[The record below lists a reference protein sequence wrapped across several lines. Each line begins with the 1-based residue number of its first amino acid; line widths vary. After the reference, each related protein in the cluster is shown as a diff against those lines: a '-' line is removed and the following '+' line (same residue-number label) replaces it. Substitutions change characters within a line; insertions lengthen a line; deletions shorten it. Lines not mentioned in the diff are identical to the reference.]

1 MMPVVTS
8 GSQPDPAGGGGV
20 TGCGHPGY
28 AVIALFA
35 RFHGKAPVMSE
46 PGAQMAAAA
55 PGRGHL
61 RTSRADRD
69 QVIAVLKAAFVQG
82 RLTKDEFEA
91 RIDRALT
98 SRTYAE
104 LAAVTE
110 DIPAGLTD
118 TQPDLEPKPP
128 RRPAR
133 KRTRI
138 SMNTAVTAGGFV
150 AIATNIAMVGALIV
164 GNGVAVIAIVT
175 FFAIA
180 AAVAI
185 GAMIVAR

>member
-1 MMPVVTS
+1 
-8 GSQPDPAGGGGV
+8 
-20 TGCGHPGY
+20 
-28 AVIALFA
+28 
-35 RFHGKAPVMSE
+35 MSE

-55 PGRGHL
+55 PGRGRL

-69 QVIAVLKAAFVQG
+69 QVIAVLKTAFVQG

-104 LAAVTE
+104 LALVTT

-118 TQPDLEPKPP
+118 TQQVHESKPP

-133 KRTRI
+133 RRTRI
-138 SMNTAVTAGGFV
+138 SMNTAVSVGGFL
-150 AIATNIAMVGALIV
+150 AIATNLAMVGALVV
-164 GNGVAVIAIVT
+164 GNGVAVIAIAA

>member
-1 MMPVVTS
+1 
-8 GSQPDPAGGGGV
+8 
-20 TGCGHPGY
+20 
-28 AVIALFA
+28 
-35 RFHGKAPVMSE
+35 MSE
-46 PGAQMAAAA
+46 PGAEMAAAA
-55 PGRGHL
+55 PGRGLL

-104 LAAVTE
+104 LAAVTA

-118 TQPDLEPKPP
+118 TQPDLESKPP

-133 KRTRI
+133 RRTRI

-150 AIATNIAMVGALIV
+150 AIATNIAMVGALVV
-164 GNGVAVIAIVT
+164 GNGVAVIAIAA

>member
-1 MMPVVTS
+1 
-8 GSQPDPAGGGGV
+8 
-20 TGCGHPGY
+20 
-28 AVIALFA
+28 
-35 RFHGKAPVMSE
+35 MSE
-46 PGAQMAAAA
+46 PGTQAAAA
-55 PGRGHL
+55 GRGGL

-69 QVIAVLKAAFVQG
+69 QVIEVLKAAFVQG

-91 RIDRALT
+91 RIDQALT

-104 LAAVTE
+104 LAAVTA

-118 TQPDLEPKPP
+118 TQRVHEFEPP

-133 KRTRI
+133 TRTRV
-138 SMNTAVTAGGFV
+138 SMNTAVTAGAFV
-150 AIATNIAMVGALIV
+150 AIATNVGVVGALII
-164 GNGVAVIAIVT
+164 GNGVAVIAVVA

>member
-1 MMPVVTS
+1 
-8 GSQPDPAGGGGV
+8 
-20 TGCGHPGY
+20 
-28 AVIALFA
+28 
-35 RFHGKAPVMSE
+35 MSE
-46 PGAQMAAAA
+46 PGAQVGAAAA
-55 PGRGHL
+55 GRGHL

-69 QVIAVLKAAFVQG
+69 QVIALLKAAFVQG

-104 LAAVTE
+104 LAAVTA

-118 TQPDLEPKPP
+118 TQPTHDLKPP
-128 RRPAR
+128 RQPAR
-133 KRTRI
+133 KRTQI
-138 SMNTAVTAGGFV
+138 SMNTAVTAGGFL
-150 AIATNIAMVGALIV
+150 AIATNIAVVGALVV
-164 GNGVAVIAIVT
+164 GNGVAVIAIVA
-175 FFAIA
+175 FFVIA

>member
-1 MMPVVTS
+1 
-8 GSQPDPAGGGGV
+8 
-20 TGCGHPGY
+20 
-28 AVIALFA
+28 
-35 RFHGKAPVMSE
+35 
-46 PGAQMAAAA
+46 MAAAA
-55 PGRGHL
+55 AGRGRL

-69 QVIAVLKAAFVQG
+69 QVIEVLKGAFVQG

-91 RIDRALT
+91 RVDQALT

-104 LAAVTE
+104 LTAVTA

-118 TQPDLEPKPP
+118 TQRVHEFKPP
-128 RRPAR
+128 RRPT
-133 KRTRI
+133 RTRSRI
-138 SMNTAVTAGGFV
+138 SMNTAVTAGAFV
-150 AIATNIAMVGALIV
+150 AIATNIAVVAALAT
-164 GNGVAVIAIVT
+164 GNGVAVIAVVA

>member
-1 MMPVVTS
+1 
-8 GSQPDPAGGGGV
+8 
-20 TGCGHPGY
+20 
-28 AVIALFA
+28 
-35 RFHGKAPVMSE
+35 MSE
-46 PGAQMAAAA
+46 PGPQMAAAA
-55 PGRGHL
+55 AGRGRL

-104 LAAVTE
+104 LAAVTA

-118 TQPDLEPKPP
+118 TQRVHESTPP
-128 RRPAR
+128 RQPAR
-133 KRTRI
+133 TRTRI
-138 SMNTAVTAGGFV
+138 SMNTAVNAGAFV
-150 AIATNIAMVGALIV
+150 AIATNIALLGALV
-164 GNGVAVIAIVT
+164 AGNGVAVIAVVA
-175 FFAIA
+175 FFTIA

>member
-1 MMPVVTS
+1 
-8 GSQPDPAGGGGV
+8 
-20 TGCGHPGY
+20 
-28 AVIALFA
+28 
-35 RFHGKAPVMSE
+35 
-46 PGAQMAAAA
+46 MAAAG
-55 PGRGHL
+55 PGRGRL

-82 RLTKDEFEA
+82 RLNKDEFEA

-104 LAAVTE
+104 LAEVTA
-110 DIPAGLTD
+110 DVPAELTD
-118 TQPDLEPKPP
+118 TQRVPDSKPP

-133 KRTRI
+133 RRIRI

-175 FFAIA
+175 FFVIA
-180 AAVAI
+180 AAAAI